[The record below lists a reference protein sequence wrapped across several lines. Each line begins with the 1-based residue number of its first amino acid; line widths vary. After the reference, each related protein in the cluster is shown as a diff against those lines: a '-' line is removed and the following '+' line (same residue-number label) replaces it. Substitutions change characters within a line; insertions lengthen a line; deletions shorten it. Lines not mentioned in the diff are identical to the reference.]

1 MPGTIAN
8 FFGRVCN
15 QLGSVFPPGSSS
27 SFDEK
32 SDSASAVV
40 GLTESTHDRK
50 RPRKMPFTVETFQ
63 HVMERM
69 SISSSWVA
77 SVICR
82 ADVPAFEKTV
92 TQMPLYQ
99 SSSAAGETEQA
110 IGKGIFLPTQMNF
123 PRLTFDSLQFPNKQ
137 CVAKRFGFVCHPLSD
152 PKANVC
158 RSLRLLQGAGK
169 DSHLVPQASGRGC
182 DPSDGSCGNIGRT
195 GASEAIQSCR

>member
-1 MPGTIAN
+1 
-8 FFGRVCN
+8 
-15 QLGSVFPPGSSS
+15 
-27 SFDEK
+27 
-32 SDSASAVV
+32 
-40 GLTESTHDRK
+40 
-50 RPRKMPFTVETFQ
+50 MPFTVETFQ

-82 ADVPAFEKTV
+82 ADVPAFDKTV

-137 CVAKRFGFVCHPLSD
+137 CVAKRFAFVCHPLSD

-158 RSLRLLQGAGK
+158 RSLRCSRGQEKTVISCLKQAGE
-169 DSHLVPQASGRGC
+169 DVTHPMVLVEILAELERQRQFKVVDDMINELEMQIFELDRETVTAWNQHDTAQAER
-182 DPSDGSCGNIGRT
+182 NRRKT
-195 GASEAIQSCR
+195 KA